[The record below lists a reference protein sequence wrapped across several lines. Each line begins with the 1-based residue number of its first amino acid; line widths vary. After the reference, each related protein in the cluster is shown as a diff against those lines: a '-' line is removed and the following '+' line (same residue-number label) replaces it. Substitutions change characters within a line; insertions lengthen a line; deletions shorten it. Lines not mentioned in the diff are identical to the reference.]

1 MSRINAVRIINL
13 NYNNNT
19 MRIDDELFQL
29 NGDSTLLSL
38 RNGGGKTVLVQMMLA
53 PFVTKRYRNLKDR
66 SFSSYFTSTIPTYIL
81 VEWELDGA
89 ANKVLTGMMVRKRS
103 YASDEDSKDDLE
115 IVNFI
120 HEYRGQN
127 PNDIH
132 NISLVETDEGRKKV
146 KSFGNAKS
154 LFESLKKNQEC
165 NFNYY
170 DMTHYQQSKSYFEKL
185 KEYQINH
192 KEWESIIHKI
202 NLKESGLSE
211 LFVESKSAEGLI
223 EKWFLKTV
231 EDKLNIDEDKI
242 ENFRKIVFRYAKQ
255 YRENKSK
262 IDKKASIEEFFVD
275 GESIRSHAD
284 ALQTCKN
291 ERSAFENRIANL
303 VMTIDRKKAELDS
316 LKENLREQ
324 TARIAE
330 EMEDIRYEKLSLEIY
345 RCQEEKERV
354 EGTIARAQNDLD
366 ANGLL
371 LQEQEQL
378 RNILEC
384 AKLFEEYR
392 NFSKEVQSLENELEI
407 LKSDTKD
414 MSSER
419 DNLGYTLGVHYGKEQ
434 EAARK
439 NSAEIALAVEKLE
452 DGIEKAET
460 EVNSLNTDWNQAAS
474 ALGRVDERIKGFEES
489 EGRFNKRYDVRF
501 MRNLT
506 GYYDE
511 GMLSGAELDYRKQWD
526 AVSKRIAALNDLLHN
541 KYEEKRSQERDE
553 MDARTKQ
560 ATDNEKLK
568 NTIHMFQQFEQE
580 LSERKDTLKYI
591 GFSEEQLF
599 EKDSIVDAFDKRI
612 TATRKEQTKLHSQLE
627 KEKAERNKLQTG
639 KIAELPGD
647 IAAEFRKRD
656 ILVTYGMEWLRKSEN
671 AKAAGEKLVRDNPF
685 IPYSLIMNRRDI
697 ENLEKEPIESF
708 TSYPIVI
715 LCREELDHAFASGEK
730 KLLALGKV
738 NFLISF
744 NNKLIDKEELEI
756 IVRKKKEDILGL
768 EDRIQEKQNEIDFL
782 EGKKNQVFS
791 TRVDKESYS
800 SAEADKKA
808 LEGEIS
814 YTDQKLS
821 DLRTS
826 ISAIT
831 KECDSAAAELKLK
844 RDEDGALRRRMDD
857 LEEFRGEYA
866 KYCGHL
872 ERQKQ
877 LKDEEAAIL
886 SQLDE
891 QKNLKKALEADKGKQ
906 EERLRY
912 LQNNELRIGEKLE
925 SYRAFK
931 EGTLVEKDIED
942 IESRFESLSKKITDD
957 VKNLEDRLEREQK
970 RFESKENEL
979 TAKMKEYALEESQ
992 FKEVWHDLYKEQ
1004 QTRREIV
1011 RLRKKTEEINAEITG
1026 YSKEIAVIETT
1037 IKGHFA
1043 DLKKNHGKEDP
1054 KTRNEIKDYDFA
1066 ETISVLED
1074 RKKGIEQAASK
1085 LESQMKR
1092 ISENRSALVEYD
1104 YFPVVSEVEIEVDY
1118 EELDRFRGE
1127 MLRDYK
1133 RSQSD
1138 ENEKSI
1144 QLGREI
1150 ERVLRK
1156 KVFNSDDFFRIP
1168 LETLN
1173 DLSNDPNALLGNLD
1187 IIFDSYRTLMEK
1199 LAADIELI
1207 QKEKENVLQSIFD
1220 YIREVHENLG
1230 KIDKNS
1236 SINIRGRS
1244 IKMLRIIL
1252 PDWEENQALYKQR
1265 LNDLLDT
1272 VTART
1277 LDRLDQ
1283 NENAEETISAAITTK
1298 NLYNEVVTISS
1309 IEIKLFKIEEER
1321 ERQITWNDVAKNSG
1335 GEGFLSAF
1343 VILSSLLSYMGRDET
1358 DIFAEK
1364 ENSKV
1369 LVMDNPFAQTN
1380 ADHLLKPLM
1389 EIAKKSNTQLVCLS
1403 GLGGDSI
1410 YNRFDNIYVLNLI
1423 SSKLKGS
1430 VQFLRGEHLKG
1441 EETEEVMESSN
1452 FKITEEIDQMDLF

>member
-1 MSRINAVRIINL
+1 MSKINAVRIINL

-19 MRIDDELFQL
+19 MRIDDETFHL
-29 NGDSTLLSL
+29 NGESTLLSL

-66 SFSSYFTSTIPTYIL
+66 PFSSYFTSTIPTYIL

-103 YASDEDSKDDLE
+103 YASDDDSKDDLE

-120 HEYRGQN
+120 NEYSGQN

-132 NISLVETDEGRKKV
+132 NISLVEMVEGRKKV
-146 KSFGNAKS
+146 KSFGNTKS

-170 DMTHYQQSKSYFEKL
+170 DMTQSNQSKNYFAKL
-185 KEYQINH
+185 KEYQINN

-211 LFVESKSAEGLI
+211 LFVESKSADGLI

-231 EDKLNIDEDKI
+231 EDKLNVDEDKI
-242 ENFRKIVFRYAKQ
+242 KNFQEIVFSYAKQ
-255 YRENKSK
+255 YRENKVK
-262 IDKKASIEEFFVD
+262 IDKKASIEGFFVD
-275 GESIRSHAD
+275 GESVRSHAVE
-284 ALQTCKN
+284 LQTRQR
-291 ERSAFENRIANL
+291 ERSAFENKIANL
-303 VMTIDRKKAELDS
+303 VVTIEKKKAELDS
-316 LKENLREQ
+316 LKEKLQEQ
-324 TARIAE
+324 ITQIVGE
-330 EMEDIRYEKLSLEIY
+330 IEDFQYEKLSLEIY
-345 RCQEEKERV
+345 RCQEEMGRFEV
-354 EGTIARAQNDLD
+354 AAARARDDHD
-366 ANGLL
+366 ANSLL

-392 NFSKEVQSLENELEI
+392 SFSKDVQLLENELEI

-414 MSSER
+414 MNSER
-419 DNLGYTLGVHYGKEQ
+419 DNLGYTLGMHYGKEHK
-434 EAARK
+434 EARK
-439 NSAEIALAVEKLE
+439 NTEEATLAVEELKRGVE
-452 DGIEKAET
+452 YAEKAVDSIIANWN
-460 EVNSLNTDWNQAAS
+460 EVSSELA
-474 ALGRVDERIKGFEES
+474 GVIERIKGFDKS
-489 EGRFNKRYDVRF
+489 EDRFNKRHQTQF
-501 MRNLT
+501 MRTLS

-511 GMLSGAELDYRKQWD
+511 GMLTAVELDQRNQWD
-526 AVSKRIAALNDLLHN
+526 AVSKRITALNDFLYN
-541 KYEEKRSQERDE
+541 KSEEKRSRKRAET
-553 MDARTKQ
+553 DAKTKQ
-560 ATDNEKLK
+560 ATNNEKMK
-568 NTIHMFQQFEQE
+568 NINHALEQFERE
-580 LSERKDTLKYI
+580 ISERKDTLKYI
-591 GFSEEQLF
+591 NFDEDRIF
-599 EKDSIVDAFDKRI
+599 EKESIIDEFDKQIAVIR
-612 TATRKEQTKLHSQLE
+612 TEQTKVHSELE
-627 KEKAERNKLQTG
+627 KERVERNKLQTG
-639 KIAELPGD
+639 KITELPGD
-647 IAAEFRKRD
+647 IAAEFGKRD

-671 AKAAGEKLVRDNPF
+671 GKSAGEKLVRDNPF

-697 ENLEKEPIESF
+697 EKLEKEPIESF

-715 LCREELDHAFASGEK
+715 LCREELDYAFVSGEK
-730 KLLALGKV
+730 KLVTLGKV

-756 IVRKKKEDILGL
+756 IVRKKEDDILGL
-768 EDRIQEKQNEIDFL
+768 EGRIKEKQNEIDFL
-782 EGKKNQVFS
+782 EGKRNQVFS
-791 TRVDKESYS
+791 TRVDKQSYS
-800 SAEADKKA
+800 NAEADRKA

-814 YTDQKLS
+814 DTDQKISALGA
-821 DLRTS
+821 S

-844 RDEDGALRRRMDD
+844 RDEDGALRRWTDD
-857 LEEFRGEYA
+857 LEEFKGEYA
-866 KYCGHL
+866 NYCDDQETQQQL
-872 ERQKQ
+872 E
-877 LKDEEAAIL
+877 
-886 SQLDE
+886 LDE
-891 QKNLKKALEADKGKQ
+891 ADARGQRDAKRALKKSLETEKGKQ
-906 EERLRY
+906 EERLRH
-912 LQNNELRIGEKLE
+912 LRNELARVGEKLE

-931 EGTLVEKDIED
+931 EGILVEKDIED

-957 VKNLEDRLEREQK
+957 VKNLEDRLERERK
-970 RFESKENEL
+970 RFRSKEDEL

-992 FKEVWHDLYKEQ
+992 FKEVWHELYKEQ
-1004 QTRREIV
+1004 QVRQEIG
-1011 RLRKKTEEINAEITG
+1011 RLQNRAEELNDEIIDYIKKITVLDT
-1026 YSKEIAVIETT
+1026 K
-1037 IKGHFA
+1037 IKGHF
-1043 DLKKNHGKEDP
+1043 DNLQKNHGKEEP
-1054 KTRNEIKDYDFA
+1054 KARNEIKDYDFA
-1066 ETISVLED
+1066 EKIFILED
-1074 RKKGIEQAASK
+1074 RKKEIERETGNIEAQ
-1085 LESQMKR
+1085 LKR
-1092 ISENRSALVEYD
+1092 ISENRTALVEYED
-1104 YFPVVSEVEIEVDY
+1104 FPVVSEVKLEVDY
-1118 EELDRFRGE
+1118 EELDRYRGE

-1133 RSQSD
+1133 QSQSD

-1144 QLGREI
+1144 QLGREV

-1173 DLSNDPNALLGNLD
+1173 DLSNDPNALLENLD
-1187 IIFDSYRTLMEK
+1187 IILDSYRTLMEK

-1207 QKEKENVLQSIFD
+1207 QKEKENVLQNIFA

-1244 IKMLRIIL
+1244 IKMLRINL

-1309 IEIKLFKIEEER
+1309 IEVKLFKIEEDR
-1321 ERQITWNDVAKNSG
+1321 ERQISWNDVAKNSG

-1343 VILSSLLSYMGRDET
+1343 VILSSLLSYMGKDER
-1358 DIFAEK
+1358 DIFAERV
-1364 ENSKV
+1364 NSKV

-1423 SSKLKGS
+1423 SSKLKGG
-1430 VQFLRGEHLKG
+1430 VQFLHGEHLKG
-1441 EETEEVMESSN
+1441 EEAEEVMEASQ

>member
-1 MSRINAVRIINL
+1 MSRISAVRIINL

-19 MRIDDELFQL
+19 MRIDDELFHL

-89 ANKVLTGMMVRKRS
+89 ANRVLTGMMVRKRS

-132 NISLVETDEGRKKV
+132 NIPLVETVEGRKKV

-154 LFESLKKNQEC
+154 LFESLKKNPEC

-170 DMTHYQQSKSYFEKL
+170 DMTHYHQSKSYFEKL

-231 EDKLNIDEDKI
+231 EDKLNGDEDKI

-275 GESIRSHAD
+275 GESIRSHAVE
-284 ALQTCKN
+284 LQICKN

-303 VMTIDRKKAELDS
+303 VVTIERKKAELDL
-316 LKENLREQ
+316 LKENLNAQ
-324 TARIAE
+324 TVRIAE
-330 EMEDIRYEKLSLEIY
+330 EIEDIRYERLSLEIY
-345 RCQEEKERV
+345 RCLETKEKTEEA
-354 EGTIARAQNDLD
+354 IARAQDDLD

-371 LQEQEQL
+371 LQEQEQM
-378 RNILEC
+378 RNIFEC
-384 AKLFEEYR
+384 AKLLEEYR
-392 NFSKEVQSLENELEI
+392 DFSKEVQELENKLDI
-407 LKSDTKD
+407 LKSETKD
-414 MSSER
+414 MGSER
-419 DNLGYTLGVHYGKEQ
+419 ENLGYTLSVHYGKEQ
-434 EAARK
+434 EVTRK
-439 NSAEIALAVEKLE
+439 NSAEIELEVEKLKN
-452 DGIEKAET
+452 GIKVAEEQT
-460 EVNSLNTDWNQAAS
+460 DSLNDDLNRAAS
-474 ALGRVDERIKGFEES
+474 TLGGIDESIRGFDAS
-489 EGRFNKRYDVRF
+489 EARFNNKHHVGF

-506 GYYDE
+506 GLYDE
-511 GMLSGAELDYRKQWD
+511 GMLIGAGLEYRKQWD
-526 AVSKRIAALNDLLHN
+526 ANSKGIAALNDLLHN
-541 KYEEKRSQERDE
+541 RSEEKRSLERAVT
-553 MDARTKQ
+553 DARTKQ

-568 NTIHMFQQFEQE
+568 NTIHTLQQFEQE

-591 GFSEEQLF
+591 GFGENRLF
-599 EKDSIVDAFDKRI
+599 DKDSIVDAFDKRI
-612 TATRKEQTKLHSQLE
+612 AAMRIEQTKLHSELE
-627 KEKAERNKLQTG
+627 KERLELNKLQTG

-647 IAAEFRKRD
+647 ISAEFGKRD
-656 ILVTYGMEWLRKSEN
+656 IPVTYGMEWLRKSEN
-671 AKAAGEKLVRDNPF
+671 AKAAGERLVRDNPF

-697 ENLEKEPIESF
+697 EKLEKEPIESF

-715 LCREELDHAFASGEK
+715 LCREELDHAFVSGDK

-744 NNKLIDKEELEI
+744 NNKLIDKEQLEI
-756 IVRKKKEDILGL
+756 IVRKKEKEILVL
-768 EDRIQEKQNEIDFL
+768 ENRIQDKQNEIDIL
-782 EGKKNQVFS
+782 EGKRSQVIS

-800 SAEADKKA
+800 NAETERKIHENA
-808 LEGEIS
+808 IS
-814 YTDQKLS
+814 VTAQKLS
-821 DLRTS
+821 DLGTA

-831 KECDSAAAELKLK
+831 KECDSATAELRMKKGAEGDLQRQIADFEELK
-844 RDEDGALRRRMDD
+844 
-857 LEEFRGEYA
+857 GEYA
-866 KYCGHL
+866 KYCENL
-872 ERQKQ
+872 ERQNK
-877 LKDEEAAIL
+877 LKDEVAAIRA
-886 SQLDE
+886 QLEE
-891 QKNLKKALEADKGKQ
+891 QRNLRKTLETDKGKQ

-912 LQNNELRIGEKLE
+912 FRDKESEISKKLE
-925 SYRAFK
+925 NYRAFK

-942 IESRFESLSKKITDD
+942 IESRFESLSTKITED
-957 VKNLEDRLEREQK
+957 VKNLEEMLKTARK
-970 RFESKENEL
+970 RFSKKEAEL
-979 TAKMKEYALEESQ
+979 SMKSGEYGLVDRQ
-992 FKEVWHDLYKEQ
+992 FTEVLYDLNKEKQIGKQIE
-1004 QTRREIV
+1004 
-1011 RLRKKTEEINAEITG
+1011 RLRSKLAEITAEMNE
-1026 YSKEIAVIETT
+1026 YKTKKAVIENT
-1037 IKGHFA
+1037 IQGHFA
-1043 DLKKNHGKEDP
+1043 NLKKNHGKEEP
-1054 KTRNEIKDYDFA
+1054 KARNEIKDYDFA
-1066 ETISVLED
+1066 EKIFILAD
-1074 RKKGIEQAASK
+1074 RKKGIERETGK
-1085 LESQMKR
+1085 LEVQLKR
-1092 ISENRSALVEYD
+1092 ISENRTALVEYED
-1104 YFPVVSEVEIEVDY
+1104 FPIVSEVEIEVDY
-1118 EELDRFRGE
+1118 EDLGRFRGE

-1133 RSQSD
+1133 QCQSD

-1150 ERVLRK
+1150 ERILRK

-1173 DLSNDPNALLGNLD
+1173 DLSNDSNALLGNLD
-1187 IIFDSYRTLMEK
+1187 IIFDSYRTLMGK

-1309 IEIKLFKIEEER
+1309 IEIKLFKIEEEK
-1321 ERQITWNDVAKNSG
+1321 ERQISWNDVAKNSG

-1423 SSKLKGS
+1423 SSKLKGG
-1430 VQFLRGEHLKG
+1430 VQFLHGEHLKG
-1441 EETEEVMESSN
+1441 EEAQEVLEASH